1 MKRLAKVISLLRSG
15 AASRSADGRLVRTKI
30 NGKSYNISSD
40 DDYLDH
46 VEGEFEPEMVSLFQL
61 LLQPTD
67 TVLDVGANIGCT
79 SLLFGDLASK
89 VYSFE
94 PSPTT
99 YRWLVQNVQRAK
111 LNNVEPINLGLGK
124 DAGTFEL
131 TFAPNNRSGGFVS
144 NLTSASEG
152 HQLETITIAKGD
164 DFISERQVTKVDF
177 IKIDVEGFEQSVI
190 EGLAVTIA
198 RDQPIVVL
206 ELNHWCLNAFQRT
219 SVPDFFDFLRGV
231 FPYLYAVD
239 MRYTSNLRD
248 RLHRELLPSFYDK
261 KDTRN
266 LHDQDAAYHVMY
278 RHILHGSSY
287 PTLVGAFKPTQL
299 NALSSTFGI
308 QLAGRAGT
316 MR

>member
-1 MKRLAKVISLLRSG
+1 MKRFAKLISLLRPR
-15 AASRSADGRLVRTKI
+15 ANVRSSEERMVRTKI
-30 NGKSYNISSD
+30 DGKLYSVSSD

-46 VEGEFEPEMVSLFQL
+46 VEGEFEPEMVSFFKA

-67 TVLDVGANIGCT
+67 TVLDIGANIGCT
-79 SLLFGDLASK
+79 SLLFGDLARQ

-99 YRWLVQNVQRAK
+99 HRWLVENVQRAE
-111 LNNVEPINLGLGK
+111 LSNVEPINLGLGK
-124 DAGTFEL
+124 EAGTFEL

-144 NLTSASEG
+144 NLISASEG
-152 HQLETITIAKGD
+152 HQVEKITIAKGD
-164 DFISERQVTKVDF
+164 AFIREHQIAKVDF

-190 EGLAVTIA
+190 EGLAATIA
-198 RDQPIVVL
+198 RDQPVVAL

-261 KDTRN
+261 KDARN

-287 PTLVGAFKPTQL
+287 PTLVGAFNPTQL
-299 NALSSTFGI
+299 TALSSLLGI
-308 QLAGRAGT
+308 QVARREEM

>member
-1 MKRLAKVISLLRSG
+1 MKRLAKAISLLRPLANVDS
-15 AASRSADGRLVRTKI
+15 SEERVVRTKI
-30 NGKSYNISSD
+30 DGKLYSVSSD

-46 VEGEFEPEMVSLFQL
+46 VEGEFEPEMVSFFKS

-67 TVLDVGANIGCT
+67 TVLDIGANIGCT
-79 SLLFGDLASK
+79 SLLFGSRASK

-99 YRWLVQNVQRAK
+99 YRWLVENVQRAK

-124 DAGTFEL
+124 EAGTFEL

-152 HQLETITIAKGD
+152 HQVERITIARGD
-164 DFISERQVTKVDF
+164 DFIREHQIAKVDF

-190 EGLAVTIA
+190 EGLAATIA
-198 RDQPIVVL
+198 RDQPIVAL

-261 KDTRN
+261 KDARN

-287 PTLVGAFKPTQL
+287 PTLVGAFNPTQL
-299 NALSSTFGI
+299 TALSSLLGE
-308 QLAGRAGT
+308 QVARRGEM

>member
-1 MKRLAKVISLLRSG
+1 MKRFAKVISLLGLRGVIRS
-15 AASRSADGRLVRTKI
+15 SEERLVRTKI
-30 NGKSYNISSD
+30 NGKPYSISSD

-46 VEGEFEPEMVSLFQL
+46 VEGEFEPEMVSLFKSL
-61 LLQPTD
+61 IQPTD
-67 TVLDVGANIGCT
+67 TVLDIGANIGCT
-79 SLLFGDLASK
+79 SLLFGDLARK

-99 YRWLVQNVQRAK
+99 HRWLVQNVRMAK

-144 NLTSASEG
+144 NLTNASEG
-152 HQLETITIAKGD
+152 HQVEQITIAKGD
-164 DFISERQVTKVDF
+164 DFIREHQIAKVDF

-190 EGLAVTIA
+190 EGLAETIA
-198 RDQPIVVL
+198 REQPIVVL

-219 SVPDFFDFLRGV
+219 SVPDFFDFLRSV

-248 RLHRELLPSFYDK
+248 RLQRELLPFLYDK
-261 KDTRN
+261 KDAKN
-266 LHDQDAAYHVMY
+266 LHDQNAAYHVMY

-287 PTLVGAFKPTQL
+287 PTLVGAFKPKQL
-299 NALSSTFGI
+299 SALSSMFGM
-308 QLAGRAGT
+308 QLAGRGGY
-316 MR
+316 

>member
-1 MKRLAKVISLLRSG
+1 MKRLAKVITLLRPR
-15 AASRSADGRLVRTKI
+15 ANVRSSEERVVRTKI
-30 NGKSYNISSD
+30 DGKLYSVSSD

-46 VEGEFEPEMVSLFQL
+46 VEGEFEPEMVSFFKS
-61 LLQPTD
+61 LLQPSD
-67 TVLDVGANIGCT
+67 TVLDIGANIGCT
-79 SLLFGDLASK
+79 SLLFGSLASK
-89 VYSFE
+89 VYGFE

-99 YRWLVQNVQRAK
+99 YRWLVENVQRAK

-124 DAGTFEL
+124 EAGTFEL

-152 HQLETITIAKGD
+152 HQVEHITIARGD
-164 DFISERQVTKVDF
+164 DFIREHQIAKVDF

-190 EGLAVTIA
+190 EGLTQTIA
-198 RDQPIVVL
+198 RDQPIVAL

-219 SVPDFFDFLRGV
+219 SVPDFFDFLRSV

-248 RLHRELLPSFYDK
+248 RLHRELLPSFYNK
-261 KDTRN
+261 KDAKN
-266 LHDQDAAYHVMY
+266 LHDPDAAYHVMY

-287 PTLVGAFKPTQL
+287 PTLVGAFNPTQL
-299 NALSSTFGI
+299 NALSSMLGI
-308 QLAGRAGT
+308 QVARRGEI

>member
-1 MKRLAKVISLLRSG
+1 MKRFAKVMSLLRTRV
-15 AASRSADGRLVRTKI
+15 ATRSSEERLVRTEI
-30 NGKSYNISSD
+30 NGKSYGISSD

-46 VEGEFEPEMVSLFQL
+46 VEGEFEPEMVSLFKT

-79 SLLFGDLASK
+79 SLLFGDLARK

-99 YRWLVQNVQRAK
+99 YRWLVENVQRAK
-111 LNNVEPINLGLGK
+111 LNNVETINLGLGK
-124 DAGTFEL
+124 EAGTFEL

-152 HQLETITIAKGD
+152 HQIEQITIARGD
-164 DFISERQVTKVDF
+164 DFINKRQIAKVDF

-190 EGLAVTIA
+190 EGLAATIA

-206 ELNHWCLNAFQRT
+206 ELNHWCLNAFQRI

-248 RLHRELLPSFYDK
+248 RLYRELLPSLYGK
-261 KDTRN
+261 KDARN

-287 PTLVGAFKPTQL
+287 PTLVGAFKPIQL

-308 QLAGRAGT
+308 QLAGREEM

>member
-1 MKRLAKVISLLRSG
+1 MKRLAKVITLLRPR
-15 AASRSADGRLVRTKI
+15 ANVRSSEERVVRTKI
-30 NGKSYNISSD
+30 DGKLYSVSSD

-46 VEGEFEPEMVSLFQL
+46 VEGEFEPEMVSFFKS
-61 LLQPTD
+61 LLQPSD
-67 TVLDVGANIGCT
+67 TVLDIGANIGCT
-79 SLLFGDLASK
+79 SLLFGSRASK

-99 YRWLVQNVQRAK
+99 YRWLVENVQRAK

-124 DAGTFEL
+124 EAGTFEL

-152 HQLETITIAKGD
+152 HQVEHITIARGD
-164 DFISERQVTKVDF
+164 DFIREHQIAKVDF

-190 EGLAVTIA
+190 EGLAATIA
-198 RDQPIVVL
+198 RDQPIVAL

-261 KDTRN
+261 KDARN

-287 PTLVGAFKPTQL
+287 PTLVGAFNPTQL
-299 NALSSTFGI
+299 TALSSLLGE
-308 QLAGRAGT
+308 QVARRGEM

>member
-1 MKRLAKVISLLRSG
+1 MKRFAKVISLLGLRGVIRS
-15 AASRSADGRLVRTKI
+15 SEERLVRTKI
-30 NGKSYNISSD
+30 NGKPYSISSD

-46 VEGEFEPEMVSLFQL
+46 VEGEFEPEMVSLFKSL
-61 LLQPTD
+61 IQPTD
-67 TVLDVGANIGCT
+67 TVLDIGANIGCT
-79 SLLFGDLASK
+79 SLLFGDLARK

-99 YRWLVQNVQRAK
+99 HRWLVQNVRIAK

-144 NLTSASEG
+144 NLTNASEG
-152 HQLETITIAKGD
+152 HQVEQITIAKGD
-164 DFISERQVTKVDF
+164 DFIREQQIAKVDF

-190 EGLAVTIA
+190 EGLAETIA
-198 RDQPIVVL
+198 REQPIVAL

-219 SVPDFFDFLRGV
+219 SVPDFFDFLRSV

-248 RLHRELLPSFYDK
+248 RLQRELLPFLYDK
-261 KDTRN
+261 KDAKN
-266 LHDQDAAYHVMY
+266 LHDQNAAYHVMY

-287 PTLVGAFKPTQL
+287 PTLVGAFKPKQL
-299 NALSSTFGI
+299 SALSSMFGI
-308 QLAGRAGT
+308 QLAGRGGY
-316 MR
+316 

>member
-1 MKRLAKVISLLRSG
+1 MKRFAKVISLLGLRGVIRS
-15 AASRSADGRLVRTKI
+15 SEERLVRTKI
-30 NGKSYNISSD
+30 NGKPYSISSD

-46 VEGEFEPEMVSLFQL
+46 VEGEFEPEMVSLFKSL
-61 LLQPTD
+61 IQPTD
-67 TVLDVGANIGCT
+67 TVLDIGANIGCT
-79 SLLFGDLASK
+79 SLLFGDLARK

-99 YRWLVQNVQRAK
+99 HRWLVQNVRIAK

-144 NLTSASEG
+144 NLTNASEG
-152 HQLETITIAKGD
+152 HQVEQITIAKGD
-164 DFISERQVTKVDF
+164 DFIREQQIAKVDF

-190 EGLAVTIA
+190 EGLAETIA
-198 RDQPIVVL
+198 REQPIVAL

-219 SVPDFFDFLRGV
+219 SVPDFFDFLRSV

-248 RLHRELLPSFYDK
+248 RLQRELLPFLYDK
-261 KDTRN
+261 KDAKN
-266 LHDQDAAYHVMY
+266 LHDQNAAYHVMY

-287 PTLVGAFKPTQL
+287 PTLVGAFKPKQL
-299 NALSSTFGI
+299 SALSSMFGM
-308 QLAGRAGT
+308 QLAGRGGY
-316 MR
+316 

>member
-1 MKRLAKVISLLRSG
+1 MKRFAKVISLLGLRGVIRS
-15 AASRSADGRLVRTKI
+15 SEERLVRTKI
-30 NGKSYNISSD
+30 NGKPYSISSD

-46 VEGEFEPEMVSLFQL
+46 VEGEFEPEMVSLFKSL
-61 LLQPTD
+61 IQPTD
-67 TVLDVGANIGCT
+67 TVLDIGANIGCT
-79 SLLFGDLASK
+79 SLLFGDLARK

-99 YRWLVQNVQRAK
+99 HRWLVQNVRMAK

-144 NLTSASEG
+144 NLTNASEG
-152 HQLETITIAKGD
+152 HQVEQITIAKGD
-164 DFISERQVTKVDF
+164 DFIRERQIAKVDF

-190 EGLAVTIA
+190 QGLAETIA
-198 RDQPIVVL
+198 RDQSIVAL

-219 SVPDFFDFLRGV
+219 SVPDFFDFLRSV

-248 RLHRELLPSFYDK
+248 RLQRELLPFLYDK
-261 KDTRN
+261 KDAKN
-266 LHDQDAAYHVMY
+266 LHDQNAAYHVMY

-287 PTLVGAFKPTQL
+287 PTLVGAFKPKQL
-299 NALSSTFGI
+299 SALSSMFGM
-308 QLAGRAGT
+308 QLAGRGGY
-316 MR
+316 

>member
-1 MKRLAKVISLLRSG
+1 MKRLAKVISLLRPWATIRPSTE
-15 AASRSADGRLVRTKI
+15 RLVRTKI
-30 NGKSYNISSD
+30 NGKSCSISSD

-46 VEGEFEPEMVSLFQL
+46 VEGEFEPEMVTLFKS

-67 TVLDVGANIGCT
+67 TVLDIGANIGCT
-79 SLLFGDLASK
+79 SLLFGDLARK

-94 PSPTT
+94 PSPSTH
-99 YRWLVQNVQRAK
+99 RWLVENVQRAK

-124 DAGTFEL
+124 DAGSFEL

-152 HQLETITIAKGD
+152 HQVEKITIAKGD
-164 DFISERQVTKVDF
+164 DFIREHQIAKVDF

-190 EGLAVTIA
+190 EGLAATIA
-198 RDQPIVVL
+198 RDRPIVAL

-261 KDTRN
+261 KDAKN
-266 LHDQDAAYHVMY
+266 LYDPDAAYHVMY

-287 PTLVGAFKPTQL
+287 PTLVGAFNPTQL
-299 NALSSTFGI
+299 TALSSLLGI
-308 QLAGRAGT
+308 QHARRGEK

>member
-1 MKRLAKVISLLRSG
+1 MKRFAKVISLLGLRAVTRS
-15 AASRSADGRLVRTKI
+15 SEERLVRTKI
-30 NGKSYNISSD
+30 NGKSYGISSD

-46 VEGEFEPEMVSLFQL
+46 VEGEFEPEMVSLFKS
-61 LLQPTD
+61 LLQLND

-79 SLLFGDLASK
+79 SLLFGDLARK

-99 YRWLVQNVQRAK
+99 YRWLVENVQRAK
-111 LNNVEPINLGLGK
+111 LNNVETINLGLGK
-124 DAGTFEL
+124 EAGTFEL

-152 HQLETITIAKGD
+152 HQIEQITIARGD
-164 DFISERQVTKVDF
+164 DFINKRQIAKVDF

-190 EGLAVTIA
+190 EGLAATIA

-219 SVPDFFDFLRGV
+219 SVPDFFDFLRSV

-239 MRYTSNLRD
+239 MRYVGNLRD
-248 RLHRELLPSFYDK
+248 RLRRELLPFSYDK
-261 KDTRN
+261 KDARDW
-266 LHDQDAAYHVMY
+266 HDQDAAYPVMY

-308 QLAGRAGT
+308 QLAGREGY
-316 MR
+316 

>member
-1 MKRLAKVISLLRSG
+1 MKRFAKVISLLGLRGVIRS
-15 AASRSADGRLVRTKI
+15 SEERLVRTKI
-30 NGKSYNISSD
+30 NGKPYSISSD

-46 VEGEFEPEMVSLFQL
+46 VEGEFEPEMVSLFKSL
-61 LLQPTD
+61 IQPTD
-67 TVLDVGANIGCT
+67 TVLDIGANIGCT
-79 SLLFGDLASK
+79 SLLFGDLARK

-99 YRWLVQNVQRAK
+99 HRWLVQNVRMAK

-124 DAGTFEL
+124 EAGTFEL

-144 NLTSASEG
+144 NLTNASEG
-152 HQLETITIAKGD
+152 HQVEQITIAKGD
-164 DFISERQVTKVDF
+164 DFIREHQIAKVDF

-190 EGLAVTIA
+190 EGLAETIA
-198 RDQPIVVL
+198 REQPIVAL

-219 SVPDFFDFLRGV
+219 SVPDFFDFLRSV

-248 RLHRELLPSFYDK
+248 RLQRELLPFLYDK
-261 KDTRN
+261 KDAKN
-266 LHDQDAAYHVMY
+266 LHDQNAAYHVMY

-287 PTLVGAFKPTQL
+287 PTLVGAFKPKQL
-299 NALSSTFGI
+299 SALSSMFGM
-308 QLAGRAGT
+308 QLAGRGGY
-316 MR
+316 

>member
-1 MKRLAKVISLLRSG
+1 MKRFAKVISLLGLRGVIRS
-15 AASRSADGRLVRTKI
+15 SEERLVRTKI
-30 NGKSYNISSD
+30 NGKPYSISSD

-46 VEGEFEPEMVSLFQL
+46 VEGEFEPEMVSLFKSL
-61 LLQPTD
+61 IQPTD
-67 TVLDVGANIGCT
+67 TVLDIGANIGCT
-79 SLLFGDLASK
+79 SLLFGDLARK

-99 YRWLVQNVQRAK
+99 HRWLVQNVRMAK

-144 NLTSASEG
+144 NLTNASEG
-152 HQLETITIAKGD
+152 HQVEQITIAKGD
-164 DFISERQVTKVDF
+164 DFIREQQIAKVAF
-177 IKIDVEGFEQSVI
+177 IKIDVEGLEQSVI
-190 EGLAVTIA
+190 EGLAETIA
-198 RDQPIVVL
+198 REQPIVAL

-219 SVPDFFDFLRGV
+219 SVPDFFDFLRSV

-248 RLHRELLPSFYDK
+248 RLQRELLPFLYDK
-261 KDTRN
+261 KDAKN
-266 LHDQDAAYHVMY
+266 LHDQNAAYHVMY

-287 PTLVGAFKPTQL
+287 PTLVGAFKPKQL
-299 NALSSTFGI
+299 SALSSMFGI
-308 QLAGRAGT
+308 QLAGRGGY
-316 MR
+316 

>member
-1 MKRLAKVISLLRSG
+1 MKRFAKVISLLGLRGVIRS
-15 AASRSADGRLVRTKI
+15 SEERLVRTKI
-30 NGKSYNISSD
+30 NGKPYSISSD

-46 VEGEFEPEMVSLFQL
+46 VEGEFEPEMVSLFKSL
-61 LLQPTD
+61 VQPTD
-67 TVLDVGANIGCT
+67 TVLDIGANIGCT
-79 SLLFGDLASK
+79 SLLFGDLARK

-99 YRWLVQNVQRAK
+99 HRWLVQNVRMAK

-144 NLTSASEG
+144 NLTNASEG
-152 HQLETITIAKGD
+152 HQVEQITIAKGD
-164 DFISERQVTKVDF
+164 DFIREHQIAKVDF

-190 EGLAVTIA
+190 QGLAETIA
-198 RDQPIVVL
+198 REQPIVAL

-219 SVPDFFDFLRGV
+219 SVPDFFDFLLSV

-248 RLHRELLPSFYDK
+248 RLQRELLPFLYDK
-261 KDTRN
+261 KDAKN
-266 LHDQDAAYHVMY
+266 LHDQNAAYHVMY

-287 PTLVGAFKPTQL
+287 PTLVGAFKPKQL
-299 NALSSTFGI
+299 SALSSMFGM
-308 QLAGRAGT
+308 QLAGRGGY
-316 MR
+316 

>member
-1 MKRLAKVISLLRSG
+1 MKRFAKVISLLGLRGVIRS
-15 AASRSADGRLVRTKI
+15 SEERLVRTKI
-30 NGKSYNISSD
+30 NGKPYSISSD

-46 VEGEFEPEMVSLFQL
+46 VEGEFEPEMVSLFKSL
-61 LLQPTD
+61 IQPTD
-67 TVLDVGANIGCT
+67 TVLDIGANIGCT
-79 SLLFGDLASK
+79 SLLFGDLARK

-99 YRWLVQNVQRAK
+99 HRWLVQNVRMAK

-144 NLTSASEG
+144 NLTNASEG
-152 HQLETITIAKGD
+152 HQVEQITIAKGD
-164 DFISERQVTKVDF
+164 DFIRERQIAKVDF

-190 EGLAVTIA
+190 QGLAETIA
-198 RDQPIVVL
+198 RDQSIVAL

-219 SVPDFFDFLRGV
+219 SVPDFFDFLRSV

-239 MRYTSNLRD
+239 MRYTRNLRD
-248 RLHRELLPSFYDK
+248 RLQRELLPFLYDK
-261 KDTRN
+261 KDAKN
-266 LHDQDAAYHVMY
+266 LHDQNAAYHVMY

-287 PTLVGAFKPTQL
+287 PTLVGAFKPKQL
-299 NALSSTFGI
+299 SALSSMFGM
-308 QLAGRAGT
+308 QLAGRGGY
-316 MR
+316 

>member
-1 MKRLAKVISLLRSG
+1 MKRLSKVISLLRR
-15 AASRSADGRLVRTKI
+15 RSTIRSSAGRLVRTKI
-30 NGKSYNISSD
+30 NGKSYSISSD

-46 VEGEFEPEMVSLFQL
+46 VEGEFEPEMVALFQS

-67 TVLDVGANIGCT
+67 TVLDIGANIGCT
-79 SLLFGDLASK
+79 SILFGDLARQ

-94 PSPTT
+94 PSATT
-99 YRWLVQNVQRAK
+99 YRWLVENVQRAK
-111 LNNVEPINLGLGK
+111 LSNVEPINLGLGK

-152 HQLETITIAKGD
+152 HQVEQITIARGD
-164 DFISERQVTKVDF
+164 DFIRERQITKVDF

-190 EGLAVTIA
+190 EGLGATIE
-198 RDQPIVVL
+198 RDQPIVAL

-219 SVPDFFDFLRGV
+219 SVPDFFDFLRSV

-239 MRYTSNLRD
+239 MRYASNLRD
-248 RLHRELLPSFYDK
+248 RLQRELLPFRYDK
-261 KDTRN
+261 KDARN

-299 NALSSTFGI
+299 NALCSKFGI
-308 QLAGRAGT
+308 QLAGS
-316 MR
+316 

>member
-1 MKRLAKVISLLRSG
+1 MKRFAKVISALRSR
-15 AASRSADGRLVRTKI
+15 AAVASSEERLVRTKI
-30 NGKSYNISSD
+30 NGKPYSISSD

-46 VEGEFEPEMVSLFQL
+46 VEGEFEPEMVSLFQS

-67 TVLDVGANIGCT
+67 TVLDIGANIGCT
-79 SLLFGDLASK
+79 SILFGDLTRK

-94 PSPTT
+94 PSATT
-99 YRWLVQNVQRAK
+99 YRWLVDNVQRAK
-111 LNNVEPINLGLGK
+111 LANVEPINLGLGK

-152 HQLETITIAKGD
+152 HQVEQITIARGD
-164 DFISERQVTKVDF
+164 DFIRDRQITKVDF

-190 EGLAVTIA
+190 EGLASTIV
-198 RDQPIVVL
+198 RDEPIVAL

-219 SVPDFFDFLRGV
+219 SVPDFFDYLRSV

-239 MRYTSNLRD
+239 MRYAGNLRD
-248 RLHRELLPSFYDK
+248 RIQRELLPFLYDK
-261 KDTRN
+261 KDARN

-299 NALSSTFGI
+299 NSLSSKFGI
-308 QLAGRAGT
+308 QLAGRKGY
-316 MR
+316 

>member
-1 MKRLAKVISLLRSG
+1 MKRFAKVISLLGLRGVIRS
-15 AASRSADGRLVRTKI
+15 SEERLVRTKI
-30 NGKSYNISSD
+30 NGKPYSISSD

-46 VEGEFEPEMVSLFQL
+46 VEGEFEPEMVSLFKSL
-61 LLQPTD
+61 IQPTD
-67 TVLDVGANIGCT
+67 TVLDIGANIGCT
-79 SLLFGDLASK
+79 SLLFGDLARK

-99 YRWLVQNVQRAK
+99 HRWLVQNVRMAK

-144 NLTSASEG
+144 NLTNASEG
-152 HQLETITIAKGD
+152 HQVEQITIAKGD
-164 DFISERQVTKVDF
+164 DFIREHQIAKVDF

-190 EGLAVTIA
+190 EGLAETIA
-198 RDQPIVVL
+198 REQPIVAL

-219 SVPDFFDFLRGV
+219 SVPDFFDFLRSV

-248 RLHRELLPSFYDK
+248 RLQRELLPFLYDK
-261 KDTRN
+261 KDAKN
-266 LHDQDAAYHVMY
+266 LHDQNAAYHVMY

-287 PTLVGAFKPTQL
+287 PTLVGAFKPKQL
-299 NALSSTFGI
+299 SALSSMFGI
-308 QLAGRAGT
+308 QLAGRGGY
-316 MR
+316 

>member
-1 MKRLAKVISLLRSG
+1 MKRFAKVISLLGLRGVIRS
-15 AASRSADGRLVRTKI
+15 SEERLVRTKI
-30 NGKSYNISSD
+30 NGKPYSISSD

-46 VEGEFEPEMVSLFQL
+46 VEGEFEPEMVSLFKSL
-61 LLQPTD
+61 IQPTD
-67 TVLDVGANIGCT
+67 TVLDIGANIGCT
-79 SLLFGDLASK
+79 SLLFGDLARK

-99 YRWLVQNVQRAK
+99 HRWLVQNVRMAK

-144 NLTSASEG
+144 NLTNASEG
-152 HQLETITIAKGD
+152 HQVEQITIAKGD
-164 DFISERQVTKVDF
+164 DFIREHQIAKVDF

-190 EGLAVTIA
+190 EGLAETIA
-198 RDQPIVVL
+198 RDQPIVAL

-219 SVPDFFDFLRGV
+219 SVPDFFDFLRSV

-239 MRYTSNLRD
+239 MRYTRNLRD
-248 RLHRELLPSFYDK
+248 RLQRELLPFLYDK
-261 KDTRN
+261 KDAKN
-266 LHDQDAAYHVMY
+266 LHDQNAAYHVMY

-287 PTLVGAFKPTQL
+287 PTLVGAFKPKQL
-299 NALSSTFGI
+299 SALSSMFGM
-308 QLAGRAGT
+308 QLAGRGGY
-316 MR
+316 

>member
-1 MKRLAKVISLLRSG
+1 MKRFAKLI
-15 AASRSADGRLVRTKI
+15 AALTSRPTTGSSTERVVRTNI
-30 NGKSYNISSD
+30 NGKSYSISSD

-46 VEGEFEPEMVSLFQL
+46 VEGEFEPEMVSLFKS
-61 LLQPTD
+61 LLQPND
-67 TVLDVGANIGCT
+67 TVLDIGANIGCT
-79 SLLFGDLASK
+79 SLLFGNLASK

-94 PSPTT
+94 PSPST
-99 YRWLVQNVQRAK
+99 YRWLKQNVQSAK
-111 LNNVEPINLGLGK
+111 LTNVETVNLGLGK

-152 HQLETITIAKGD
+152 HQVEQITIARGD
-164 DFISERQVTKVDF
+164 EFIRERQIANVDF

-190 EGLAVTIA
+190 EGLAATIT
-198 RDQPIVVL
+198 RDQPLVAL

-219 SVPDFFDFLRGV
+219 SVPDFFDFLRSV

-239 MRYTSNLRD
+239 MRYTRNLRD
-248 RLHRELLPSFYDK
+248 RFHRELLPSFYDK
-261 KDTRN
+261 KDAQN

-287 PTLVGAFKPTQL
+287 PTLVGAFNPTQL
-299 NALSSTFGI
+299 TGLSSLLGVKITRRG
-308 QLAGRAGT
+308 
-316 MR
+316 

>member
-1 MKRLAKVISLLRSG
+1 MKRFAKVISLLGLRGVIRS
-15 AASRSADGRLVRTKI
+15 SEERLVRTKI
-30 NGKSYNISSD
+30 NGKPYSISSD

-46 VEGEFEPEMVSLFQL
+46 VEGEFEPEMVSLFKSL
-61 LLQPTD
+61 IQPTD
-67 TVLDVGANIGCT
+67 TVLDIGANIGCT
-79 SLLFGDLASK
+79 SLLFGDLARK

-99 YRWLVQNVQRAK
+99 HRWLVQNVRMAK

-144 NLTSASEG
+144 NLTNASEG
-152 HQLETITIAKGD
+152 HQVEQITIAKGD
-164 DFISERQVTKVDF
+164 DFIREHQIAKVDF

-190 EGLAVTIA
+190 QGLAETIA
-198 RDQPIVVL
+198 REQPIVAL

-219 SVPDFFDFLRGV
+219 SVPDFFDFLLSV

-248 RLHRELLPSFYDK
+248 RLQRELLPFLYDK
-261 KDTRN
+261 KDAKN
-266 LHDQDAAYHVMY
+266 LHDQNAAYHVMY

-287 PTLVGAFKPTQL
+287 PTLVGAFKPKQL
-299 NALSSTFGI
+299 SALSSMFGM
-308 QLAGRAGT
+308 QLAGRGGY
-316 MR
+316 

>member
-1 MKRLAKVISLLRSG
+1 MKRLAKVISLLRPRANVGS
-15 AASRSADGRLVRTKI
+15 SEERVVRTKI
-30 NGKSYNISSD
+30 DGKLYSVSSD

-46 VEGEFEPEMVSLFQL
+46 VEGEFEPEMVSFFKS

-67 TVLDVGANIGCT
+67 TVLDIGANIGCT
-79 SLLFGDLASK
+79 SLLFGSRASK

-99 YRWLVQNVQRAK
+99 YRWLVENVQRAK

-124 DAGTFEL
+124 EAGTFEL

-152 HQLETITIAKGD
+152 HQVEHITIARGD
-164 DFISERQVTKVDF
+164 DFIRERQIAKVDF

-190 EGLAVTIA
+190 EGLAATIA
-198 RDQPIVVL
+198 RDQPIVAL

-261 KDTRN
+261 KDARN

-287 PTLVGAFKPTQL
+287 PTLVGAFNPTQL
-299 NALSSTFGI
+299 TALSSLLGEEV
-308 QLAGRAGT
+308 ARRGEM

>member
-1 MKRLAKVISLLRSG
+1 MKRFAKVISLLGLRGVIRS
-15 AASRSADGRLVRTKI
+15 SEERLVRTKI
-30 NGKSYNISSD
+30 NGKPYSISSD

-46 VEGEFEPEMVSLFQL
+46 VEGEFEPEMVSLFKSL
-61 LLQPTD
+61 IQPTD
-67 TVLDVGANIGCT
+67 TVLDIGANIGCT
-79 SLLFGDLASK
+79 SLLFGDLARK

-99 YRWLVQNVQRAK
+99 HRWLVQNVRIAK

-144 NLTSASEG
+144 NLTNASEG
-152 HQLETITIAKGD
+152 HQVEQITIAKGD
-164 DFISERQVTKVDF
+164 DFIREHQIAKVDF

-190 EGLAVTIA
+190 EGLAETIA
-198 RDQPIVVL
+198 REQPIVAL

-219 SVPDFFDFLRGV
+219 SVPDFFDFLRSV

-248 RLHRELLPSFYDK
+248 RLQRELLPFLYDK
-261 KDTRN
+261 KDAKN
-266 LHDQDAAYHVMY
+266 LHDQNAAYHVMY

-287 PTLVGAFKPTQL
+287 PTLVGAFKPKQL
-299 NALSSTFGI
+299 SALSSMFGI
-308 QLAGRAGT
+308 QLAGRGGY
-316 MR
+316 

>member
-1 MKRLAKVISLLRSG
+1 MKRFAKVISLLGLRGVIRS
-15 AASRSADGRLVRTKI
+15 SEERLVRTKI
-30 NGKSYNISSD
+30 NGKPYSISSD

-46 VEGEFEPEMVSLFQL
+46 VEGEFEPEMVSLFKSL
-61 LLQPTD
+61 IQPTD
-67 TVLDVGANIGCT
+67 TVLDIGANIGCT
-79 SLLFGDLASK
+79 SLLFGDLARK

-99 YRWLVQNVQRAK
+99 HRWLVQNVRMAK

-144 NLTSASEG
+144 NLTNASEG
-152 HQLETITIAKGD
+152 HQVEQITIAKGD
-164 DFISERQVTKVDF
+164 DFIREHQIAKVDF

-190 EGLAVTIA
+190 EGLAETIA
-198 RDQPIVVL
+198 REQPIVAL

-219 SVPDFFDFLRGV
+219 SVPDFFDFLRSV

-248 RLHRELLPSFYDK
+248 RLQRELLPFLYDK
-261 KDTRN
+261 KDAKN
-266 LHDQDAAYHVMY
+266 LHDQNAAYHVMY

-287 PTLVGAFKPTQL
+287 PTLVGAFKPKQL
-299 NALSSTFGI
+299 SALSSMFGM
-308 QLAGRAGT
+308 QLAGRGGY
-316 MR
+316 

>member
-1 MKRLAKVISLLRSG
+1 MKRFAKIISLLRSR
-15 AASRSADGRLVRTKI
+15 AAIRSSEERLVRTKI
-30 NGKSYNISSD
+30 NGKSYSISSD

-46 VEGEFEPEMVSLFQL
+46 VEGEFEPEMVSLFKS
-61 LLQPTD
+61 LLQPND
-67 TVLDVGANIGCT
+67 TVLDIGANIGCT
-79 SLLFGDLASK
+79 SILFGDLARQ

-94 PSPTT
+94 PSSTT

-111 LNNVEPINLGLGK
+111 LNNVESINLGLGK
-124 DAGTFEL
+124 DAGSFEL

-152 HQLETITIAKGD
+152 HQVERITIAKGD
-164 DFISERQVTKVDF
+164 DFLRERQITKVDF

-190 EGLAVTIA
+190 EGLTATIA
-198 RDQPIVVL
+198 RDQPIVAL

-239 MRYTSNLRD
+239 MRYVSNLRD
-248 RLHRELLPSFYDK
+248 RLQRELLPFYYDK
-261 KDTRN
+261 KDAKN
-266 LHDQDAAYHVMY
+266 LHDQNAAYHVMY

-287 PTLVGAFKPTQL
+287 PTLVGAFNPTQL
-299 NALSSTFGI
+299 NALSSMLGI
-308 QLAGRAGT
+308 QLARREGD
-316 MR
+316 

>member
-1 MKRLAKVISLLRSG
+1 MKRLAKVITLLRPR
-15 AASRSADGRLVRTKI
+15 ANVRSSEERVVRTKI
-30 NGKSYNISSD
+30 DGKLYSVSSD

-46 VEGEFEPEMVSLFQL
+46 VEGEFEPEMVSFFKS

-67 TVLDVGANIGCT
+67 TVLDIGANIGCT
-79 SLLFGDLASK
+79 SLLFGSLTSK

-94 PSPTT
+94 PSLTT
-99 YRWLVQNVQRAK
+99 YRWLVENVQRAK

-124 DAGTFEL
+124 EAGTFEL

-152 HQLETITIAKGD
+152 HQVEHITIARGD
-164 DFISERQVTKVDF
+164 DFIREHQIAKVDF

-190 EGLAVTIA
+190 EGLAATIA
-198 RDQPIVVL
+198 RDQPIVAL

-239 MRYTSNLRD
+239 MRYTNNLRD

-261 KDTRN
+261 KDARN

-287 PTLVGAFKPTQL
+287 PTLVGAFNPTQL
-299 NALSSTFGI
+299 TALSSLLGV
-308 QLAGRAGT
+308 QLARREEK